1 MAYMTCVACMTF
13 FIIFI
18 LFYFISLYYKFS
30 NSYFLPFF
38 CMRKPAASI
47 LEGGSLEFLK
57 NESGCVMENPWKIPN
72 HTWKAAHTWKKRDAV
87 APRWKEEI
95 TARIKK
101 RFSKS
106 RYEWWVRFDSP
117 WVWEWQELEKKK
129 KDNTLPSLK
138 EWVNIWSEHVRI
150 EGGFNYSEWHRF

>member
-30 NSYFLPFF
+30 NSYFLAFF
-38 CMRKPAASI
+38 CIRKRAASI
-47 LEGGSLEFLK
+47 LEGGSPEFLK
-57 NESGCVMENPWKIPN
+57 NESGCVMENPWKITN

-95 TARIKK
+95 TARVKK

-106 RYEWWVRFDSP
+106 RNEWWVGFDSP
-117 WVWEWQELEKKK
+117 WVSGWQDFPKKK
-129 KDNTLPSLK
+129 TTRYHPWKNESS
-138 EWVNIWSEHVRI
+138 I
-150 EGGFNYSEWHRF
+150 